1 MLASKRDGG
10 WGSRSLS
17 LLSFFLRRKHAATA
31 VDCQTTGGDRGVDE
45 THL

>member
-17 LLSFFLRRKHAATA
+17 SLSFFLRRKHAASA

>member
-10 WGSRSLS
+10 WGSRSLPS
-17 LLSFFLRRKHAATA
+17 LNFFLRRTHAVSA